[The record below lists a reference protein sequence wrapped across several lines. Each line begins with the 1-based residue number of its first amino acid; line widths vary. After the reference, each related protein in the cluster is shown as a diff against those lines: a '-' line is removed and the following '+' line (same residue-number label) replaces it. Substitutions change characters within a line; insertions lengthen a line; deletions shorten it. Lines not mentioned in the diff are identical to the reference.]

1 MANENVNIVIKAVDK
16 TKKSFKAV
24 TVGLNVIRKA
34 AFSMQ
39 SALVAAGAAGFGYL
53 VKRSLDATDAL
64 GKMSDKIGIS
74 TDQLG
79 GLRYAAELTG
89 VATNTL
95 DMGLQRMVRRVS
107 EAAVG
112 TGAAK
117 DAIKEL
123 GLSAKELS
131 QLSPDEQFRAI
142 ADAMEGVADQGD
154 KVRLAMSLFDTEG
167 VALVNTLKG
176 GSEALEEMQERAE
189 ELGLTMN
196 QSLVNGVED
205 ANDSITELSNFLTG
219 MFNRTVAELAPLIR
233 GVTEAITEWIELKVS
248 NAGGVGQFARDV
260 AFAIIQSA
268 RAIVNSIA
276 SISNSLISFANMV
289 GKVSNIYEDLFGNKR
304 SRDEIQTDIE
314 NIQSAIEA
322 TKNASVFGGGKER
335 LEELNSELLSLRML
349 LSEGDVLNEFELI
362 PEVSFQ
368 NALDGLDALEAR
380 ISKASQTPINQT
392 QKVKTPTISTVDLT
406 VDSQYK
412 QYAELRAAGEK
423 HADWEREN
431 RNKALNETQQY
442 LIKQE
447 RMRKEYS
454 KLNVDGLQESG
465 VKVVDTLKGTYK
477 AAFDMHKSFAI
488 KDALIDTYKAVSTAL
503 SSAPPP
509 ANYGLAAVALAQ
521 GIANVQT
528 LRATSF
534 REKGGPVTAGSPYIV
549 GEKGP
554 ELIVPS
560 QAANVIP
567 NDQLGGGNNFVI
579 NISAN
584 DTAGFDELLSS
595 RRATLMELINQ
606 SLNESG
612 RPSLA

>member
-16 TKKSFKAV
+16 TKKSFRAV

-176 GSEALEEMQERAE
+176 GSEALEEMEKEAER
-189 ELGLTMN
+189 LGLRFDRD
-196 QSLVNGVED
+196 LVQGVED
-205 ANDSITELSNFLTG
+205 ANDSITKLSTYVKTVFS
-219 MFNRTVAELAPLIR
+219 RAVAELAPAIESLTNSITAWIQLKADDA
-233 GVTEAITEWIELKVS
+233 GGPAMLAIKIADSFLGATETILTALRSMTEGIYTFINKAITAFNTFNNLLGGRGEMPIIEFNVDSIDNAIFKVGELRMKLQEAALS
-248 NAGGVGQFARDV
+248 AQMARD
-260 AFAIIQSA
+260 
-268 RAIVNSIA
+268 A
-276 SISNSLISFANMV
+276 S
-289 GKVSNIYEDLFGNKR
+289 
-304 SRDEIQTDIE
+304 
-314 NIQSAIEA
+314 SAISLPD
-322 TKNASVFGGGKER
+322 TSV
-335 LEELNSELLSLRML
+335 
-349 LSEGDVLNEFELI
+349 
-362 PEVSFQ
+362 
-368 NALDGLDALEAR
+368 
-380 ISKASQTPINQT
+380 T
-392 QKVKTPTISTVDLT
+392 TVDLT

-412 QYAELRAAGEK
+412 QYADLRTAGEK

-477 AAFDMHKSFAI
+477 TAFDMHKSFAI

-554 ELIVPS
+554 ELIIPS

>member
-16 TKKSFKAV
+16 TKKSFRAV

-176 GSEALEEMQERAE
+176 GSEALEEMQERAK

-233 GVTEAITEWIELKVS
+233 GVTEAITEWVELKVS

-276 SISNSLISFANMV
+276 SISNSLISFANMA

-304 SRDEIQTDIE
+304 SRDEIQRDIE

-322 TKNASVFGGGKER
+322 TKNASVFGGSKER

-380 ISKASQTPINQT
+380 ISKVSQTPINQT
-392 QKVKTPTISTVDLT
+392 EKVKTPTVATVDLT
-406 VDSQYK
+406 VQDQYK
-412 QYAELRAAGEK
+412 QYAELRTAGEK
-423 HADWEREN
+423 HADWERET

-447 RMRKEYS
+447 RMRKEYA